1 MSRAVSL
8 LAILLIMLC
17 SCSQSALRENR
28 PSEQPDP
35 LQSRIATY
43 WSDIDPDTV
52 SPDMRE
58 QLIVDYLY
66 LIANADSAIR
76 AVAWPRLN
84 DVLADHPDR
93 TVTDYL
99 GSPDSPLYSS
109 AMLDEYLSQLVA
121 SLPPSDAGHARA
133 AYLLENTRKNRPG
146 HPIADLVLISAT
158 GTRSS
163 LHAILE
169 SIPAEERKTQS
180 SARALVL
187 FYDPDCDTC
196 DSVIADLSQSQP
208 QTEII
213 AVSVTDAVKP
223 LPAGWHS
230 FRAADPVALDSL
242 FYLPALPALY
252 LVDPATRLILRR
264 D

>member
-8 LAILLIMLC
+8 LSILMMLC
-17 SCSQSALRENR
+17 SCSQSARRENR
-28 PSEQPDP
+28 SAEQPDP
-35 LQSRIATY
+35 LQSRIAAY
-43 WSDIDPDTV
+43 WSGIDPDTV

-66 LIANADSAIR
+66 LIANTDSTTR

-84 DVLADHPDR
+84 DAIADHPDR

-99 GSPDSPLYSS
+99 GSPDSPLYSP

-121 SLPPSDAGHARA
+121 ALPPSDAGHARA
-133 AYLLENTRKNRPG
+133 AYLLKNTRKNRPG

-163 LHAILE
+163 LHAILD
-169 SIPAEERKTQS
+169 SLAAEERATES
-180 SARALVL
+180 SAGALVL

-208 QTEII
+208 QGEII

-230 FRAADPVALDSL
+230 FRVSDSEALDTL